1 MYVNDQKVDSI
12 AFNEV
17 DQVGKVDFSD
27 KINQLYQSYSE
38 TKKREAIKV
47 ELKVENYKYNS
58 KGEGFHLSYLLQADY
73 NDSLPPS
80 ASKSLIE
87 FSLSRDAPLSQ
98 LSKAGQIQTQKISL
112 INKSAEQS

>member
-12 AFNEV
+12 AFSEV

-38 TKKREAIKV
+38 TQKREAIKI
-47 ELKVENYKYNS
+47 ELKVENYKYNT

-80 ASKSLIE
+80 ASASLIN
-87 FSLSRDAPLSQ
+87 FSLTQDTPLPQ
-98 LSKAGQIQTQKISL
+98 LSKVGQIQTQKIAL